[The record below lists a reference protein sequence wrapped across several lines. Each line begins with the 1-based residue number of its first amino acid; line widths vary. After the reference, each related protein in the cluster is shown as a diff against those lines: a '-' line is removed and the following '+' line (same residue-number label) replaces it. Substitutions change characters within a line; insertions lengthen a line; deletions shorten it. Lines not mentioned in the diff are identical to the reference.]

1 MIYMQKKIFICIK
14 KYLFICRKLFS
25 DSLAAE
31 KLAVTSPRR
40 LLLLIMCCFAAQTE
54 SHNINE
60 MTLVLW
66 LICAICKITNFH
78 ANSKIIHNEL

>member
-1 MIYMQKKIFICIK
+1 MHKKRWVYMQKEF
-14 KYLFICRKLFS
+14 FS
-25 DSLAAE
+25 DDLAAE
-31 KLAVTSPRR
+31 KVAVTSARR

-66 LICAICKITNFH
+66 LILQNVQTH
-78 ANSKIIHNEL
+78 EIILRY